1 MAISSITILGGDLRQ
16 CYTAEYLYHLGW
28 QVTCFHTP
36 DFPYIP
42 EIQRVDSLSQALEH
56 ADLVLAPTPLSK
68 DGTCLFQANSMEPS
82 CLLSKLWNSMK
93 PSQALAVHTISKEL
107 AKPLHQKGCRIFE
120 FSNSPVFTLENSMLT
135 AEGLLS
141 ELIRYTPFSLSSANI
156 LLLGYGRCGTAIG
169 KLLHSLCRSI
179 YVLEQESEK
188 LNQAEKNGICPVT
201 PEDFSMVLPQCNIVI
216 NTIPASVLEPTQ
228 LQKLPGSCHIFDIAS
243 APFGFPADV
252 TEKYLLP
259 YFRIPGIPGRFS
271 PVTAGHITGKVIERM
286 TDYAL

>member
-16 CYTAEYLYHLGW
+16 CYTAEYLYALGW

-36 DFPYIP
+36 DFPYLP
-42 EIQRVDSLSQALEH
+42 EIHRADSLSEALEH

-68 DGTCLFQANSMEPS
+68 DGTCLFQANSMESP
-82 CLLSKLWNSMK
+82 CLLTELWNTMK
-93 PSQALAVHTISKEL
+93 PDQALAVHNIQQEISESL
-107 AKPLHQKGCRIFE
+107 QQKGCRIFA
-120 FSNSPVFTLENSMLT
+120 FSKSPAFALENAMLT

-141 ELIRYTPFSLSSANI
+141 ELIRYTPFSLSSANV
-156 LLLGYGRCGTAIG
+156 LLLGYGCCGSAIG
-169 KLLHSLCRSI
+169 QLLHPICRSM
-179 YVLEQESEK
+179 YVLEQEPSK
-188 LNQAEKNGICPVT
+188 QRQAETNGICPVT
-201 PEDFSMVLPQCNIVI
+201 WEDLSMILPQCSIVI
-216 NTIPASVLEPTQ
+216 NTIPAPVLEPTQ
-228 LQKLPGSCHIFDIAS
+228 LQKLPGFCHLFDIAS

-271 PVTAGHITGKVIERM
+271 PVTAGHITGKAIERM